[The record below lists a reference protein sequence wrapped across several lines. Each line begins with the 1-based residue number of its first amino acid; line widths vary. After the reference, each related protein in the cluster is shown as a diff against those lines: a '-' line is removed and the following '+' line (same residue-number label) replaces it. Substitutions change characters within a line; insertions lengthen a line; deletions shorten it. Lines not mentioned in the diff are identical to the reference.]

1 MLMCA
6 ALHLPTQC
14 WMLQL
19 TACLSQYE
27 PLGPEFR
34 EVASDYRTLLEDLEH
49 AEFALEEFRKIA
61 EGDGHTP

>member
-1 MLMCA
+1 MCA
-6 ALHLPTQC
+6 ALHLLTPC
-14 WMLQL
+14 CMLQL

-27 PLGPEFR
+27 PLGPEFM
-34 EVASDYRTLLEDLEH
+34 ELASDYRNMLEDLEH